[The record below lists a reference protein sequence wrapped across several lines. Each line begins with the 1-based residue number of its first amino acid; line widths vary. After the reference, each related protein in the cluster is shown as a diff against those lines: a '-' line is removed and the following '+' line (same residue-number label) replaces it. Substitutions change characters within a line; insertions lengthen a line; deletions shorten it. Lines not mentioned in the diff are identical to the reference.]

1 MLDIIKNKT
10 SLQDELSSL
19 RKAILDSKVYNPKK
33 AREFVFLC
41 GANASNQNISARRKA
56 LMKFAET
63 HLSDVLFFIAED
75 VFFTLEQ
82 EAHKGNLLDIEDNI
96 AEFADKIIIV
106 LESESAFT
114 ELGFFSHTKLR
125 NKLIVI
131 NNSKFI
137 ESKSFIN
144 MGPIKA
150 IEETPGKERIIYY
163 KMREDGVH
171 KVDSI
176 GDVYAPLYEILS
188 RQHQKRSS
196 PISPI
201 NLDDC
206 NPGIHFN
213 KKSAMMVH
221 DLIYFSGPILHA
233 ELVEVLKIIFGSQ
246 SFNKVKEHEALLV
259 AINSLER
266 SKKKH
271 WYKSK
276 LRKPYYHYKFDT
288 NSLISVYRNY
298 MLKFYPERFNEH

>member
-10 SLQDELSSL
+10 SLKDELSSL
-19 RKAILDSKVYNPKK
+19 RKAISASKVYTPKK
-33 AREFVFLC
+33 VREFVFLC
-41 GANASNQNISARRKA
+41 GANATNLNISARRKA

-63 HLSDVLFFIAED
+63 HLPDVQFFIAED

-144 MGPIKA
+144 KGPIKA

-188 RQHQKRSS
+188 RRHQKRSS

-206 NPGIHFN
+206 NPGVHFN

-233 ELVEVLKIIFGSQ
+233 ELVEVLKLIFGPQ
-246 SFNKVKEHEALLV
+246 SFNKVKEHEARV
-259 AINSLER
+259 M
-266 SKKKH
+266 
-271 WYKSK
+271 
-276 LRKPYYHYKFDT
+276 
-288 NSLISVYRNY
+288 LISGV
-298 MLKFYPERFNEH
+298 